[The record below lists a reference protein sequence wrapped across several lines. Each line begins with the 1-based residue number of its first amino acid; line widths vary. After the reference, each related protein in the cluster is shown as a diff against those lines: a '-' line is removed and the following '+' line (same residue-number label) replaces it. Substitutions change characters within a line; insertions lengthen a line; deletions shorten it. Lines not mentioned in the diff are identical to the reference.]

1 MVDATKA
8 RQTQTLITMTS
19 PRLKTIPRELRGT
32 KLHHL
37 FAQLSNKLQNV
48 RSTYLGHQ
56 NILSNRITSLEKRR
70 YELHQAYRQTDKEL
84 EFEIN
89 LLKLEHANR
98 KSAEN
103 RAAQV

>member
-1 MVDATKA
+1 
-8 RQTQTLITMTS
+8 MTS
-19 PRLKTIPRELRGT
+19 PKLKTIPRELRGT

-37 FAQLSNKLQNV
+37 FAQLVKKVQDTKA
-48 RSTYLGHQ
+48 TYLGHQ

-70 YELHQAYRQTDKEL
+70 YELHQAYTAADTEL
-84 EFEIN
+84 KYQIN